1 MSDSASQFDQLA
13 SNQSGKEIRINQLLD
28 AVSPAALGAR
38 RESTTTGLVWGFYGG
53 DTLVNGVPTS
63 VANGTVTLTAS
74 SVNYVGLSQAG
85 TVVNTVTT
93 RNPLHAPLYAVTTSV
108 SGVTSYT
115 DERCTQQLAKIA
127 YGIATQAMA
136 DANQTLTQAQALC
149 DTLVTTGALTATRNL
164 VVPLVRR
171 KWTVRNTCTGGSIQV
186 IGASGTGI
194 TIATVKTAIVECDG
208 TNVLRIT
215 ADV

>member
-1 MSDSASQFDQLA
+1 MSSTTSKFDQLA
-13 SNQSGKEIRINQLLD
+13 DTQAGKEVRINQLLD
-28 AVSPAALGAR
+28 SLSPAALGGR
-38 RESTTTGLVWGFYGG
+38 RESTTTGLTWGYYGG
-53 DTLVNGVPTS
+53 QIMVNGVPTDIP
-63 VANGTVTLTAS
+63 NGTVTLTGSAT
-74 SVNYVGLSQAG
+74 NYIGLTQAG
-85 TVVNTVTT
+85 VIAVGTT
-93 RNPLHAPLYAVTTSV
+93 RNPLHAPLYSVVTTV

-115 DERCTQQLAKIA
+115 DERDPAILARHC

-136 DANQTLTQAQALC
+136 DANQTISQAQSLC
-149 DTLVTTGALTATRNL
+149 ETLVTTGALTATRNL

-171 KWTVRNTCTGGSIQV
+171 SWKIRNNCTGGSIQV
-186 IGASGTGI
+186 IGSSGTGI